1 MEKKREGSEAAG
13 SAKRTKSENGKAS
26 KPSPSPNKEAIPV
39 PDLEECGFNLEQ
51 LPQMRSALLSWYD
64 DNHRILP
71 WRRNPHSRLSAE
83 LIEKAAKD
91 GQLPAPVDLP
101 IDRFIYYVW
110 VCEIMSQ
117 QTQVSRAAEYFRKWV
132 AKWPDVISLA
142 AASQEE
148 VNELWAGL
156 GYYRRARF
164 LLDGAKY
171 IVNDLDGHFPQTAQ
185 ELMKI
190 PGVGAYTSNAI
201 ASIACGEQVA
211 VVDGNVIRVMSR
223 LRQLGGDPRSAAM
236 TKLFADVAQQ
246 ALDPE
251 RPGDFNQAVMELGA
265 TVCVPNTQPSCKV
278 CPIRDWCSAYKAEK
292 EGTCS
297 VTDYPTKVQK
307 AEKREESVAVAV
319 VRILSEG
326 MKLSEK
332 GAGKYLLVKRPPGGL
347 LAGLWEFPLQPVEA
361 DTSSSRRQEVMDD
374 FLTGVLGEEILAEKL
389 PTGSVSDV
397 KKDALGET
405 TAAAAAPSASA
416 LRVVERKSVGEVVHV
431 FSHIRMTMH
440 VEAVTLQGAVPEA
453 VVQPDDGNANNAAE
467 VQWLSEE
474 DLGAKG
480 LSSGVKKVFK
490 LFTQNR
496 EKAKQSKAQSI
507 ARFFKPASGGA
518 K

>member
-1 MEKKREGSEAAG
+1 
-13 SAKRTKSENGKAS
+13 
-26 KPSPSPNKEAIPV
+26 
-39 PDLEECGFNLEQ
+39 
-51 LPQMRSALLSWYD
+51 MRSALLSWYD
-64 DNHRILP
+64 NNHRILP
-71 WRRNPHSRLSAE
+71 WRRNPHSRLSPE
-83 LIEKAAKD
+83 TVEKAAKE
-91 GQLPAPVDLP
+91 GSLPAPADLP
-101 IDRFIYYVW
+101 IDQFIYYVW

-117 QTQVSRAAEYFRKWV
+117 QTQVSRAAEYHRRWIE
-132 AKWPDVISLA
+132 KWPDVNSLA
-142 AASQEE
+142 EATQEE

-171 IVNDLDGHFPQTAQ
+171 IVNDLGGHFPQTAK

-278 CPIRDWCSAYKAEK
+278 CPVKEWCSALKAEK
-292 EGTCS
+292 EGSCA
-297 VTDYPTKVQK
+297 VTDYPTKVEK
-307 AEKREESVAVAV
+307 AEKREESVVVAV
-319 VRILSEG
+319 VRVIPEGAKPSERG
-326 MKLSEK
+326 V
-332 GAGKYLLVKRPPGGL
+332 GKYLLVKRPPGGL

-361 DTSSSRRQEVMDD
+361 GAASSNRQKVMNG
-374 FLTGVLGEEILAEKL
+374 FLTGLLGAENLEKL
-389 PTGSVSDV
+389 TTGTVV
-397 KKDALGET
+397 AAKKDAAAPENAT
-405 TAAAAAPSASA
+405 SAAAEENAATA
-416 LRVVERKSVGEVVHV
+416 LRVVERKTVGDVVHV

-440 VEAVTLQGAVPEA
+440 VEAITLQGAVSEA
-453 VVQPDDGNANNAAE
+453 MVLGEDGSTNAE
-467 VQWLSEE
+467 VQWLGEE

-496 EKAKQSKAQSI
+496 EKAKQAKAQSI
-507 ARFFKPASGGA
+507 AKFFKPAGGDGGSG

>member
-1 MEKKREGSEAAG
+1 
-13 SAKRTKSENGKAS
+13 
-26 KPSPSPNKEAIPV
+26 
-39 PDLEECGFNLEQ
+39 
-51 LPQMRSALLSWYD
+51 MRSALLSWYD

-71 WRRNPHSRLSAE
+71 WRRNPHSRLSSE
-83 LIEKAAKD
+83 LVEKAAKE
-91 GQLPAPVDLP
+91 GQLPAPADLP
-101 IDRFIYYVW
+101 MDRFIYYVW

-132 AKWPDVISLA
+132 AKWPDVVSLA

-164 LLDGAKY
+164 LLNGAKY

-201 ASIACGEQVA
+201 ASIACGEKVA

-223 LRQLGGDPRSAAM
+223 LRQLGGDPRSTAM

-278 CPIRDWCSAYKAEK
+278 CPVREWCSAHTAEK
-292 EGTCS
+292 EGTCL
-297 VTDYPTKVQK
+297 VTDYPTKVEK

-319 VRILSEG
+319 VKILPEG

-361 DTSSSRRQEVMDD
+361 DASSSKRQEVIND
-374 FLTGVLGEEILAEKL
+374 FLTGVVGEDILAEQL
-389 PTGSVSDV
+389 PTGESTFS
-397 KKDALGET
+397 A
-405 TAAAAAPSASA
+405 AAAAAPSAGS
-416 LRVVERKSVGEVVHV
+416 LRVVERKYVGEVVHV

-440 VEAVTLQGAVPEA
+440 VEAVTLQGAIPEA
-453 VVQPDDGNANNAAE
+453 VVQGEEETNKGTASE
-467 VQWLSEE
+467 VQWLSDE

-490 LFTQNR
+490 LYTQNK

-507 ARFFKPASGGA
+507 ARFFKPASGGT

>member
-1 MEKKREGSEAAG
+1 
-13 SAKRTKSENGKAS
+13 
-26 KPSPSPNKEAIPV
+26 
-39 PDLEECGFNLEQ
+39 
-51 LPQMRSALLSWYD
+51 MRSALLSWYD

-71 WRRNPHSRLSAE
+71 WRRNSHSRLSPE
-83 LIEKAAKD
+83 TVTKAAQE
-91 GQLPAPVDLP
+91 GSLPAPLDLS

-132 AKWPDVISLA
+132 AKWPDVVSLA
-142 AASQEE
+142 AATQEE

-171 IVNDLDGHFPQTAQ
+171 IVNDLDGHFPQTAK

-223 LRQLGGDPRSAAM
+223 LRQLGGDPKSAAM

-265 TVCVPNTQPSCKV
+265 TVCVPNTQPSCIV
-278 CPIRDWCSAYKAEK
+278 CPVKDWCSAHKAEK

-297 VTDYPTKVQK
+297 VVDYPTKVEK
-307 AEKREESVAVAV
+307 AEKREEHVAVAV
-319 VRILSEG
+319 VRVIPEG
-326 MKLSEK
+326 TKPSEK

-347 LAGLWEFPLQPVEA
+347 LAGLWEFPLQPV
-361 DTSSSRRQEVMDD
+361 DTDSNSTGKQDVMND
-374 FLTGVLGEEILAEKL
+374 FLSGLLGEENLAEKL
-389 PTGSVSDV
+389 TTGTVTAV
-397 KKDALGET
+397 KKDAPAADENEKGAP
-405 TAAAAAPSASA
+405 AAAEAAADAATSTSSA
-416 LRVVERKSVGEVVHV
+416 LRIVERKSVGEVIHV

-440 VEAVTLQGAVPEA
+440 VEAITFQGAIPEA
-453 VVQPDDGNANNAAE
+453 VQTAAAEGEDGPTAANQAE

-496 EKAKQSKAQSI
+496 DTAKKAKAQSI
-507 ARFFKPASGGA
+507 ARFFKPAGGGA
-518 K
+518 TKN